1 LRHIAY
7 RHMQNLRKYT
17 LTTLFSFL
25 VFGVAAQNPK
35 LADSLKNVYRNQ
47 GEVIKDLELLSDI
60 AAAEANPDS
69 IFKYSNLLI
78 KIARSEDSTLMLHN
92 GYLQKGNAYRL
103 KGVYDKALK
112 EYFISLRYAIIAE
125 SPLHI
130 AKCNIEIGNVYS
142 LNGNSSNAEI
152 YYGRGIKILRESE
165 DSITLAGALFNAG
178 DEYLR
183 SGKIDSAKIYT
194 KESEAIF
201 RKKGYNIGRAYS
213 LGNLGTINAKMGNH
227 LQAEENLNDAI
238 TLLRNINAYD
248 AVSEFLIS
256 LANVYSEN
264 GDDARAKIY
273 AERALEAAHTYGF
286 KNSIAEANLKLS
298 ELYEKTKD
306 TSRSFRYYKDYITY
320 RDSFRNIRSI
330 REMADLRTDFEV
342 SQKQAE
348 VDLLSQ
354 QKRYQKNIVIA
365 IVIACFLLLLLA
377 FGLYRRNRFIRRTKL
392 IIERE
397 KNRSEHLLL
406 NILPA
411 ETAQE
416 LKETGKVK
424 AKKFN
429 AVSVLFTD
437 FVGFTHYAENLP
449 PEDLVATVDL
459 YFSKFDK
466 IVEKYGLEKIKTIG
480 DAYMCAGGVPFPLED
495 HATKIINAAIEMLA
509 YVESA
514 KMVTQDKGASF
525 DIRIGINSGPLIAGV
540 VGSKKFA
547 YDIWGDTVNMASRM
561 ESCSE
566 TGKINISQSTYLLV
580 KDKFQFEDRGIL
592 EVKNKGMVQ
601 MYFVSDKRAENSA
614 KIDNSN
620 VDLSAK

>member
-1 LRHIAY
+1 
-7 RHMQNLRKYT
+7 MQRLRKYI
-17 LTTLFSFL
+17 LTAIFSFL
-25 VFGVAAQNPK
+25 VWGIAAQNPK
-35 LADSLKNVYRNQ
+35 LADSLKTVYWSRNTMSNN
-47 GEVIKDLELLSDI
+47 LELLSEI
-60 AAAEANPDS
+60 SKAESNPDS
-69 IFKYSNLLI
+69 IFKYSELLI
-78 KIARSEDSTLMLHN
+78 KKAKADNNILMLHN
-92 GYLQKGNAYRL
+92 GYLQKGTSYRL
-103 KGVYDKALK
+103 QGVYDKALK
-112 EYFISLRYAIIAE
+112 EYFISLNYAIKAE
-125 SPLHI
+125 SPKNI

-152 YYGRGIKILRESE
+152 YYNRGIKILRNSN
-165 DSITLAGALFNAG
+165 DSLTLGSALFNAG

-183 SGKIDSAKIYT
+183 SGKIDSAKIFT

-201 RKKGYNIGRAYS
+201 RKKDYKIGRAYS
-213 LGNLGTINAKMGNH
+213 LGNLGTINAKLGNH
-227 LQAEENLNDAI
+227 FQAEENLNSAI
-238 TLLRNINAYD
+238 TLLRDVNAYD

-264 GDDARAKIY
+264 GDDQRATIY
-273 AERALEAAHTYGF
+273 AKRALEAAHTFDF
-286 KNSIAEANLKLS
+286 KNSIADANLKLS
-298 ELYEKTKD
+298 QLYEKTRD
-306 TSRSFRYYKDYITY
+306 TAKSFEYYKDYITY
-320 RDSFRNIRSI
+320 RDSFQNIKSI

-365 IVIACFLLLLLA
+365 TIIAFFLLLLIA
-377 FGLYRRNRFIRRTKL
+377 FGLIRRNRFIRRTKL
-392 IIERE
+392 IIEKE

-406 NILPA
+406 NILPE

-424 AKKFN
+424 AKKFKS
-429 AVSVLFTD
+429 VSVLFTD
-437 FVGFTHYAENLP
+437 FVGFTHYAENLS
-449 PEDLVATVDL
+449 PEDLVARVDL

-466 IVEKYGLEKIKTIG
+466 IVEKYGLEKIKTVG
-480 DAYMCAGGVPFPLED
+480 DAYMCAGGVPFPIKD
-495 HATKIINAAIEMLA
+495 HAVKIVNAAFEMLDF
-509 YVESA
+509 VENT
-514 KMVTQDKGASF
+514 KKQKQDAGASF

-566 TGKINISQSTYLLV
+566 TGKINVSGATYALI
-580 KDKFQFEDRGIL
+580 KDEFDCEDRGII

-601 MYFVSDKRAENSA
+601 MYFVKGIKKRSSSSIENDHSVSIE
-614 KIDNSN
+614 KS
-620 VDLSAK
+620 